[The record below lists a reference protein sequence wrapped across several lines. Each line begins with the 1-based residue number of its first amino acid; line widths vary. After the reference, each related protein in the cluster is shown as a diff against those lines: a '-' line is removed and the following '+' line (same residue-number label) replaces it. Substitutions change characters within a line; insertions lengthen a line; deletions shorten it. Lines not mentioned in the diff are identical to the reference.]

1 MQYYILKNRKM
12 PWGDYGN
19 ILFEGLLNVMDKNYN
34 ITEIHSIERVAPYI
48 PEIYKTHFGFLVIRE
63 DIYKILKDNGITG
76 IEKLHKAEFKK
87 LVEIDWQSWDL
98 EAPNP
103 KIKPRGGEP
112 INYINGRKH
121 NEKLLE
127 NIKHQYFSLELKEE
141 NFKRIFE
148 TISDKPDY
156 ENYTDVLL
164 ISEKVKYDIF
174 IGGAIVVSEKFKNV
188 IEKYTD
194 NCLRFIPLNQ
204 V

>member
-76 IEKLHKAEFKK
+76 IENLHKAEFKK

-103 KIKPRGGEP
+103 KTKPRGGEP

-141 NFKRIFE
+141 KGIFE
-148 TISDKPDY
+148 FVSEQKDY
-156 ENYTDVLL
+156 QTYSHLA
-164 ISEKVKYDIF
+164 VKIDEVKKDI
-174 IGGAIVVSEKFKNV
+174 ILCGSIIVSEKFKNV
-188 IEKYTD
+188 IEKHTD